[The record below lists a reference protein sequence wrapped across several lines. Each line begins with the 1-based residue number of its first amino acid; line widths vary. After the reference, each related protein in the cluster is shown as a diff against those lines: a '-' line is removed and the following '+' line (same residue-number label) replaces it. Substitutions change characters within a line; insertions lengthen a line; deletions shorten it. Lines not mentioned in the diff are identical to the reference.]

1 MKVLLDTNIL
11 LHREASMITNKDIGL
26 LFNWLDKLHYEKYI
40 SPLSIDEIKK
50 YRDKEVVQTI
60 ETKIQNYNLLK
71 TKAPESAAIQAIR
84 NDIDTNENDAIDTSL
99 LNEIFEN
106 RVDYLI
112 TEDRGIHKK
121 ATKLNIEH
129 KVFSINDFVEKST
142 AENPGLSDY
151 KILSVRR
158 KYFGNLS
165 IKDSFFDSF
174 RSDYQEFDQWFN
186 SKSEEKAYVCKSQA
200 DEIVAFLY
208 IKTETEEENYSD
220 MQPSLLPKKRLK
232 IGTFKVVSTGY
243 KLGERF
249 LKIIF
254 DNALRNRVDEI
265 YVTIFN
271 KTYDHQR
278 LIALLEDWGFRH
290 HGIKN
295 TPTGDEQVYVK
306 DFHPTP
312 NRDNSKLTHPI
323 IDKNRQFFLVP
334 IYPEYHTELLP
345 DSILNNEN
353 PENFIDDK
361 PHRNAIQKV
370 YISRS
375 QNKNINKGDIILFYR
390 TGGFHK
396 SVITTIGVVDNVF
409 IDIKNQEEFINLCQK
424 RSVFSD
430 EDLLK
435 RWDYK
440 PRNRPFVVKFLY
452 LYFFP
457 KRLNLEKLIELKVIK
472 DIDSAPRGFELITK
486 EQFELILRESKAD
499 EGFIID

>member
-11 LHREASMITNKDIGL
+11 LHREASRVTNKDIGI
-26 LFNWLDKLHYEKYI
+26 LFNWLDKLRYEKCI

-50 YRDKEVVQTI
+50 HKDKKVVKTI

-71 TKAPESAAIQAIR
+71 TEAPESDAIQSIR

-99 LNEIFEN
+99 LKEVLEN

-121 ATKLNIEH
+121 ATRLNIEH
-129 KVFSINDFVEKST
+129 KIFSINDFIEKST

-151 KILSVRR
+151 KTLSVRR
-158 KYFGNLS
+158 KHFGNLN

-174 RSDYQEFDQWFN
+174 RNDYQEFDKWFN
-186 SKSEEKAYVCKSQA
+186 SKSEEDAYVCKSQA

-208 IKTETEEENYSD
+208 IKTETEEENYND
-220 MQPSLLPKKRLK
+220 IQPLLLPKKRLK

-254 DNALRNRVDEI
+254 DNALINHVDEI
-265 YVTIFN
+265 YVTVFN
-271 KTYDHQR
+271 KTDNHQI
-278 LIALLEDWGFRH
+278 LIALLEDWGFTH

-295 TPTGDEQVYVK
+295 TPTGDEQVYIK

-312 NRDNSKLTHPI
+312 NRDNPKSTHPI

-334 IYPEYHTELLP
+334 IYPEYHTDLLP
-345 DSILNNEN
+345 DSMLNNEN

-375 QNKNINKGDIILFYR
+375 WKKNINKGDIILFYR
-390 TGGFHK
+390 TGGRHI

-409 IDIKNQEEFINLCQK
+409 IDIKTQEEFINLCQK

-430 EDLLK
+430 EELLK
-435 RWDYK
+435 HWDRD
-440 PRNRPFVVKFLY
+440 PQNRPFVVKFLY

-457 KRLNLEKLIELKVIK
+457 KRLNLDKLIELTVIK
-472 DIDSAPRGFELITK
+472 DIDSAPRGFEPITK
-486 EQFELILRESKAD
+486 EQFELILRESEAD